1 MSNDIKELIDRIKYY
16 GTSYA
21 IGDNLGREIGGTDDL
36 LMAAAS
42 ALENLDAQLEV
53 CVKGDINKTR
63 ENEILLSALT
73 KWGAGIQTVMVFEEM
88 AELQK
93 ELCKSLRGKDNRGY
107 IAEEIA
113 DVRIVLDQMV
123 ILYDCAEDVDTWR
136 KVKLGRLE
144 KRLSAQEGEKD
155 ELLAASAKPEPT
167 EVLTLDELR
176 KMDGE
181 PVWIKSLTDQTE
193 RWGLVS
199 LFRQATTGK
208 LYVYIYDT
216 GHGERNLSS
225 QEYGMTWLAYRC
237 KPKEEQYAND

>member
-42 ALENLDAQLEV
+42 ALENLDAQLDA
-53 CVKGDINKTR
+53 CVAEDINKTR

-73 KWGAGIQTVMVFEEM
+73 KWGAGMQTVMVFEEM

-93 ELCKSLRGKDNRGY
+93 ELCKNLRGKDNRGY

-113 DVRIVLDQMV
+113 DVRIMLDQMV
-123 ILYDCAEDVDTWR
+123 ILHDCAEDVNVWR

-144 KRLSAQEGEKD
+144 KRLSDKTALGGVE
-155 ELLAASAKPEPT
+155 
-167 EVLTLDELR
+167 
-176 KMDGE
+176 DG
-181 PVWIKSLTDQTE
+181 
-193 RWGLVS
+193 
-199 LFRQATTGK
+199 
-208 LYVYIYDT
+208 
-216 GHGERNLSS
+216 N
-225 QEYGMTWLAYRC
+225 
-237 KPKEEQYAND
+237 